1 MSKNQQIQ
9 NILLKHHSISEFKTI
24 VYCWVP
30 SHVGIYGNE
39 QVDKKAKESLSLDQ
53 QILKFL
59 LSILNLLSTSMSL
72 MNGNQFGAEQMTIN

>member
-53 QILKFL
+53 ILKFF

-72 MNGNQFGAEQMTIN
+72 KNGNQFGAEQMTIN